1 MWRQRSESEP
11 YAELGCLVGRKSH
24 PKRAA
29 GTRATW
35 ALGQTLLPDKPND
48 RTGHST
54 FGTYQTALTLALL
67 RLLLP
72 APPTPRLRGHVSK
85 FLRGGRH
92 ARHTHLVRHA
102 ALSGTVTLRGT
113 LRGGG
118 GPAGHPPPAARRCLA
133 SERRRQPPAPSRRH
147 HAPPASTHPPAG
159 GRRMRAAAAAG
170 QSGAGSDG
178 RRGAARRARR
188 PRAGGAEEGDR
199 AGQRL
204 CHHHR

>member
-29 GTRATW
+29 GTQATW

-72 APPTPRLRGHVSK
+72 PTPH
-85 FLRGGRH
+85 
-92 ARHTHLVRHA
+92 
-102 ALSGTVTLRGT
+102 
-113 LRGGG
+113 
-118 GPAGHPPPAARRCLA
+118 
-133 SERRRQPPAPSRRH
+133 PAPQGTR
-147 HAPPASTHPPAG
+147 
-159 GRRMRAAAAAG
+159 
-170 QSGAGSDG
+170 
-178 RRGAARRARR
+178 
-188 PRAGGAEEGDR
+188 
-199 AGQRL
+199 
-204 CHHHR
+204 